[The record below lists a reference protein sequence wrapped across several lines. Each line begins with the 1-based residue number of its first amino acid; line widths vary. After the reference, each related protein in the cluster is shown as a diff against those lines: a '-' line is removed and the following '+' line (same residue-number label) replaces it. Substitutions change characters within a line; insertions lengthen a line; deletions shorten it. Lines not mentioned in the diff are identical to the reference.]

1 MENDVDDDGSDD
13 VGDEIES
20 HEVVNEDEGK
30 LDIWEDIYGGKRDA
44 AENIINE
51 SADPAVDDTSV
62 EAASKYIPP
71 ARRNTNTS
79 GSQSE
84 DKRIALSKQLKGLL
98 NRLAEANMHGI
109 AREVEGFY
117 RQFSRNVVNTT
128 ITDLLMSSLVAQVHT
143 PIRLVMEHVMLL
155 AIFHVNVGTEVK
167 RFSTDYSLL
176 ETPHEDK
183 TLENIILLI
192 SYLYSFKIVGSK
204 PFF

>member
-1 MENDVDDDGSDD
+1 MEGR
-13 VGDEIES
+13 ET
-20 HEVVNEDEGK
+20 
-30 LDIWEDIYGGKRDA
+30 DA

-84 DKRIALSKQLKGLL
+84 EKRIALASLSKQLKGLL
-98 NRLAEANMHGI
+98 NRLAEANMHGD

-128 ITDLLMSSLVAQVHT
+128 ITDLLMSSLVAQVYT

-176 ETPHEDK
+176 ETFH
-183 TLENIILLI
+183 
-192 SYLYSFKIVGSK
+192 
-204 PFF
+204 